1 VSPIES
7 LSWIDKPPAAALHH
21 ARNLLTEMG
30 AIEDDKITETGKQI
44 VRMPAHPRIANMMR
58 AAQKAKLSAC
68 AADIAAL
75 LEEKDPCR
83 QLNHADILS
92 RLDALHAFRNKELI
106 SADKH
111 ILERIERI
119 SAQWRKSLQVSPAP
133 HPPNAFEAGYLIACA
148 YPERVA
154 KRMDAQSDR
163 YKLANGRFA
172 KLQTHDPLST
182 HEWISIAL
190 MDAGTQEGKIF
201 WAAPLDIQQLH
212 AQFKTQHSVN
222 WDEVS
227 GQLQHT
233 ADTVYG
239 GLRVKRSRLPD
250 MPAEVQRAA
259 MLQILKTEGLSLF
272 GANEVVE
279 QLICRVQSLR
289 HWHPEEDWPDMDTP
303 ALMQDTETWYL
314 PFTQSVR
321 SRQDMSKLSLY
332 DMLMTRLSWAQQQ
345 ELESRMPE
353 KIEVPTGNHIRLQ
366 YFRDGSTP
374 VLAVRLQEIFG
385 MLDTPVIDKG
395 RKTLM
400 MHLLSPAY
408 RPTQVTQDLR
418 SFWSGTYFEVRKDLR
433 GKYPKHAWPENPLQ
447 AEPTAKRKPK
457 GT

>member
-1 VSPIES
+1 
-7 LSWIDKPPAAALHH
+7 
-21 ARNLLTEMG
+21 
-30 AIEDDKITETGKQI
+30 
-44 VRMPAHPRIANMMR
+44 
-58 AAQKAKLSAC
+58 
-68 AADIAAL
+68 
-75 LEEKDPCR
+75 
-83 QLNHADILS
+83 
-92 RLDALHAFRNKELI
+92 
-106 SADKH
+106 
-111 ILERIERI
+111 
-119 SAQWRKSLQVSPAP
+119 
-133 HPPNAFEAGYLIACA
+133 
-148 YPERVA
+148 
-154 KRMDAQSDR
+154 
-163 YKLANGRFA
+163 
-172 KLQTHDPLST
+172 
-182 HEWISIAL
+182 

-201 WAAPLDIQQLH
+201 WAAPLDIQQLN

-259 MLQILKTEGLSLF
+259 MLQILKTEGLALF

-303 ALMQDTETWYL
+303 ALMQDAETWYL

-395 RKTLM
+395 RKTL
-400 MHLLSPAY
+400 LL
-408 RPTQVTQDLR
+408 
-418 SFWSGTYFEVRKDLR
+418 
-433 GKYPKHAWPENPLQ
+433 
-447 AEPTAKRKPK
+447 
-457 GT
+457 